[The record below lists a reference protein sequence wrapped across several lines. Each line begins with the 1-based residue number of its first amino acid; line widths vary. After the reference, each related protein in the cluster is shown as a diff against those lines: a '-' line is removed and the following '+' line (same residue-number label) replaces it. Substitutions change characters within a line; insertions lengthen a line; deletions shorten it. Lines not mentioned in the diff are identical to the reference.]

1 VTDSGAPAGVALG
14 PSSDPGAAEF
24 AGLAV
29 AVTGGGAGIGLAIA
43 EELAARG
50 AKVAAL
56 DLDTSGVPEHIAGIA
71 CDVTDRASVAAAIA
85 AVAERLGGLDVVVN
99 NAGISAVGT
108 VEELSDD
115 DWHRV
120 LDVNVVGM
128 ARVSA
133 AALPLLRAS
142 EHAAIVNLCSI
153 GALNGL
159 PQRVLYNASKG
170 AVLALTFAM
179 ATDHVHEGIRVNCV
193 SPGTVHTG
201 FVDRMLAKFPDP
213 ARERAAMDARQA
225 TGRMVSPVEVAH
237 AVAYLASPR
246 AGSTTGTALEV
257 DGGVTHLR
265 PRAVQQTRDE
275 S

>member
-1 VTDSGAPAGVALG
+1 MTRPEEYDGLVA
-14 PSSDPGAAEF
+14 
-24 AGLAV
+24 

-43 EELAARG
+43 VELAERG

-56 DLDTSGVPEHIAGIA
+56 DLDVSGVPEGLLGVS
-71 CDVTDRASVAAAIA
+71 CDVTDRASVGA
-85 AVAERLGGLDVVVN
+85 AVARVVDELGALDVLVN

-108 VEELSDD
+108 VEDLSDE

-120 LDVNVVGM
+120 LDVNVVGI

-133 AALPLLRAS
+133 AALPHLRRS
-142 EHAAIVNLCSI
+142 EHPAIVNLCSI

-170 AVLALTFAM
+170 AVLALTYAM
-179 ATDHVHEGIRVNCV
+179 ATDHVGEGIRVNCV

-201 FVDRMLAKFPDP
+201 FVDRMLERFPDP
-213 ARERAAMDARQA
+213 AKEKAALDARQA
-225 TGRMVSPVEVAH
+225 TGRMVTPGEVAD

-246 AGSTTGTALEV
+246 SGSTTGTALDV
-257 DGGVTHLR
+257 DGGITHLR
-265 PRAVQQTRDE
+265 PRSVQQT